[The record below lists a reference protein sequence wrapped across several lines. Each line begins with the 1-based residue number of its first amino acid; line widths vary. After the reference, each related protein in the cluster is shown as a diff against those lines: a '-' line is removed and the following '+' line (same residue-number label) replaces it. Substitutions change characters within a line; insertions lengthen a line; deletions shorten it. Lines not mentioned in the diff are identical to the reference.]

1 MAWKT
6 LFSDRTGWLRDTN
19 AMLVSACCHF
29 GLLIL
34 VALVSIVSAGR
45 GDGTK
50 LVVSLGK
57 GDESAVVDASLL
69 EDSPA
74 GGAGQAVDR
83 SPLERERQLEA
94 SLGPANTLDTA
105 PLFTSADLAT
115 KPDIDVGPLQLP
127 TSPAK
132 SSGLIG
138 GLAKSGESGAG
149 KGSGKGNGTGL
160 GGGKKGEGSYGK
172 KATEFFGIGG
182 YGQSFVYVV
191 DCSGSMNQ
199 NGKFERARYELLQSI
214 EQLNKEQQYFVIFYN
229 HQAHPMD
236 GNKLV
241 FATEAHVTETRH
253 WINFFEAEGGTEPL
267 PALVAAL
274 SLHPDAIYFLSDGQF
289 DPNTIQEMRARN
301 RPNNRLKTRQIPIH
315 TIAFY
320 DRFAAGLMKAIA
332 RNSGGEFKFVQ

>member
-6 LFSDRTGWLRDTN
+6 LVSDRSGWLRDTN

-29 GLLIL
+29 GLLIA
-34 VALVSIVSAGR
+34 VALVSVVSAGG

-57 GDESAVVDASLL
+57 GEDSAVVD
-69 EDSPA
+69 DSPL
-74 GGAGQAVDR
+74 GGEGQTADR
-83 SPLERERQLEA
+83 SPLQSDKKVEA
-94 SLGPANTLDTA
+94 ALGPANAMNPA
-105 PLFTSADLAT
+105 PLFTSSALAT
-115 KPDIDVGPLQLP
+115 KPEIDVGPLALP
-127 TSPAK
+127 TSRSA

-138 GLAKSGESGAG
+138 GLAKLGEAG
-149 KGSGKGNGTGL
+149 TNDGL
-160 GGGKKGEGSYGK
+160 GGGHGKGLGGGQKGEGSSGK
-172 KATEFFGIGG
+172 AATEFFGIDG

-214 EQLNKEQQYFVIFYN
+214 EQLTKDQSYFVIFYN
-229 HQAHPMD
+229 HEAHPME
-236 GNKLV
+236 GNHLV
-241 FATEAHVTETRH
+241 LATPAHIAETTH
-253 WINFFEAEGGTEPL
+253 WVNYAEAEGGTAPL
-267 PALVAAL
+267 PALLFAL
-274 SLHPDAIYFLSDGQF
+274 SMHPDAIYFLSDGQF
-289 DPNTIQEMRARN
+289 DPNTIQEMRLRN

-320 DRFAAGLMKAIA
+320 DRFAAGLMRAIA

>member
-6 LFSDRTGWLRDTN
+6 LVSDRADWLRDTN

-29 GLLIL
+29 AMLIA
-34 VALVSIVSAGR
+34 VALVSVVGAGG

-57 GDESAVVDASLL
+57 GDDRRVSPIAD
-69 EDSPA
+69 DSPLE
-74 GGAGQAVDR
+74 GDGKTVDR
-83 SPLERERQLEA
+83 SPLAGGPPSRSGTWSGECDG
-94 SLGPANTLDTA
+94 SGPAVHA
-105 PLFTSADLAT
+105 RRHSPR
-115 KPDIDVGPLQLP
+115 KPRSTWDRWSCRRRRRQ
-127 TSPAK
+127 
-132 SSGLIG
+132 SSGSIG
-138 GLAKSGESGAG
+138 GLASAG
-149 KGSGKGNGTGL
+149 RIRHARAGVGGGTGL
-160 GGGKKGEGSYGK
+160 GGGQKGEGSSGK
-172 KATEFFGIGG
+172 AATEFFGIGG

-214 EQLNKEQQYFVIFYN
+214 EQLNKDQSYFVIFYN
-229 HQAHPMD
+229 HEAHPMD
-236 GNKLV
+236 GGRLV
-241 FATEAHVTETRH
+241 LATPAHIAETTQ
-253 WINFFEAEGGTEPL
+253 WVNYVEAEGGTNPL
-267 PALVAAL
+267 PALLYAL

-289 DPNTIQEMRARN
+289 DPNTIQEIRLRN

-320 DRFAAGLMKAIA
+320 DRFAAGLMRQIA